1 MSTLAVVTI
10 AAALAAAAHQQ
21 EVTRAESASPK
32 PAASLPVYDPF
43 VMAVEHARA
52 LEAAGDF
59 PEAVKAWRELYK
71 KGSGFAAKRL
81 GDILSRGAPG
91 VDRDQ
96 AQALRWYR
104 EAELRGEPLAQALR
118 LR

>member
-10 AAALAAAAHQQ
+10 AAALAAAVHHQ
-21 EVTRAESASPK
+21 EVTRAESAAPK
-32 PAASLPVYDPF
+32 PAASLPIHDPF
-43 VMAVEHARA
+43 ALAVEHARS
-52 LEAAGDF
+52 LEAAGDY
-59 PEAVKAWRELYK
+59 PQAVKAWRELFMQ
-71 KGSGFAAKRL
+71 GSGFAARRL
-81 GDILSRGAPG
+81 GDIYSRGAPG

-104 EAELRGEPLAQALR
+104 EAELRGERLAQALR